1 MKRIVALLVVL
12 GVSGLVI
19 GCGGKPTP
27 APPAPKADMG
37 KAASTTTPPAEK
49 PAEAKPADKGDGEEM
64 EGPGEGTEKAPP
76 EDTEKPAAPSEKPE
90 ETETEEK
97 PQ

>member
-19 GCGGKPTP
+19 GCGGNP
-27 APPAPKADMG
+27 PPAPKAPAADMG
-37 KAASTTTPPAEK
+37 RAASTGTPPAHKPEEK
-49 PAEAKPADKGDGEEM
+49 PEAKPDEDMKEPGDGETPAE
-64 EGPGEGTEKAPP
+64 
-76 EDTEKPAAPSEKPE
+76 PAAPADPEKKP

-97 PQ
+97 PE

>member
-1 MKRIVALLVVL
+1 MKRFVALLVVL

-27 APPAPKADMG
+27 APPAKPSMG
-37 KAASTTTPPAEK
+37 AAASTATPPAHKPEEK
-49 PAEAKPADKGDGEEM
+49 PEAKGDGEEM
-64 EGPGEGTEKAPP
+64 PAEEG
-76 EDTEKPAAPSEKPE
+76 AAEPKEPSEPADPEKKP

-97 PQ
+97 PE